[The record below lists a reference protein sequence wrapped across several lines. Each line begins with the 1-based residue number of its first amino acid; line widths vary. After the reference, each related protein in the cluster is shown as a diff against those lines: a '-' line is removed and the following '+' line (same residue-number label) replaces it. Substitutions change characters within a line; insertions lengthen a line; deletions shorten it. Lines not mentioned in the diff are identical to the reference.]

1 MIVLRTAE
9 NEPTENTRDTLEF
22 LKDLR
27 ETMDKDIFTAKDLVD
42 RAIKLLTKKLE
53 GSREV

>member
-1 MIVLRTAE
+1 
-9 NEPTENTRDTLEF
+9 

-27 ETMDKDIFTAKDLVD
+27 ETMEIDPRIAAELLDM
-42 RAIKLLTKKLE
+42 AIKLLTKKLE

>member
-1 MIVLRTAE
+1 MIVLRT
-9 NEPTENTRDTLEF
+9 EPDETESTLEF